1 METNDFY
8 EGSASLKMNGQKL
21 PSFLQFIKIDPTKRY
36 RLSGCFKSVGTGGLS
51 RIYFG
56 YQPYDSQMRSIDQT
70 MSDHFSDRET
80 VISQQLNSGDS
91 TVYINSVNNFTIGHF
106 SRLGIYPFEDYPEY
120 TYTRNFVTFNSIDPG
135 NNSLSLSSP
144 YSGNTLLV
152 GTKVAQLKSSYGTY
166 MYSTAEG
173 SLVPNQ

>member
-1 METNDFY
+1 
-8 EGSASLKMNGQKL
+8 
-21 PSFLQFIKIDPTKRY
+21 
-36 RLSGCFKSVGTGGLS
+36 
-51 RIYFG
+51 
-56 YQPYDSQMRSIDQT
+56 MRSIDQT

-91 TVYINSVNNFTIGHF
+91 IVYINSVNNFAIGHF

-120 TYTRNFVTFNSIDPG
+120 TYTRNFVTFDSIDMG

-144 YSGNTLLV
+144 YSGNTLPV
-152 GTKVAQLKSSYGTY
+152 GTKVAQLKASYGTY

-173 SLVPNQ
+173 SLVPNQWTCYSGEIYGQQNPMTTHKQWRYGSAFIKIILLLN